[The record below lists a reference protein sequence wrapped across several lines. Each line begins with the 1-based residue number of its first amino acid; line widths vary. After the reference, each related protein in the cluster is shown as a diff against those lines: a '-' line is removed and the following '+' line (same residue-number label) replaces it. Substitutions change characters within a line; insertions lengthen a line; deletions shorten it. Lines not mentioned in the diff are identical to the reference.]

1 MSVDGEARILS
12 DAGSA
17 ASLKRL
23 IDGYSGFSVR
33 LGSAS
38 GISTMLLM
46 LIIVPDVVLRKFFS
60 VTIPLAAEI
69 AVLLLMGKIF
79 LGLAGAQASGANF
92 HVSFFTER
100 LTPVWQRRLQLAHSL
115 FATLVIGLLAW
126 LTTLEA
132 IKSTAHGEMSFG
144 VDPFPIWPG
153 RIVLAVGLCLL
164 AVQLLL
170 DTLRTAFGFPE
181 ADRPAEESLGVGV
194 E

>member
-1 MSVDGEARILS
+1 MS
-12 DAGSA
+12 DAGAA

-23 IDGYSGFSVR
+23 IDAYSGFSVR

-46 LIIVPDVVLRKFFS
+46 LIIVPDVLLRKFFS
-60 VTIPLAAEI
+60 VTIPFAAEI
-69 AVLLLMGKIF
+69 AVLLLAGKIF

-92 HVSFFTER
+92 HVSFFSER
-100 LTPVWQRRLQLAHSL
+100 LGPAWQRRLRLAHSL
-115 FATLVIGLLAW
+115 FAMAVIGLLAW

-132 IKSTAHGEMSFG
+132 IKSTAQGEISFG

-153 RIVLAVGLCLL
+153 RIVLAFGLCIL
-164 AVQLLL
+164 AMQLLL
-170 DTLRTAFGFPE
+170 DTLRVAFGFPE
-181 ADRPAEESLGVGV
+181 TDRPAEESLGVGV